1 MAEPEREGL
10 CPGQA
15 GKRFMDAYA
24 ARARSDAGELDR
36 LGFLRAGSAFPD
48 VLLVKGAPGPAEAA
62 GGRLLSGPDGPALA
76 AALARLGYADD
87 AWAAVS
93 AFVRT
98 PGGAGGAPQ
107 AAGWAW
113 AEAAPEDLAF
123 AVEALDPE
131 LAIALDGE
139 AARGL
144 ERAWGLEAPLAEGAV
159 ARVRGRRVL
168 ALGGFEAALAD
179 IGSKRTMWARL
190 KQVPPL
196 GSPL

>member
-10 CPGQA
+10 GPGQA
-15 GKRFMDAYA
+15 GKRLMDAYE

-62 GGRLLSGPDGPALA
+62 GGGLLSGPDGPALA

-98 PGGAGGAPQ
+98 PGDGGAPQ
-107 AAGWAW
+107 ADGW